1 MGLGKTLQSI
11 CIIAGDH
18 YMRGVQFRVISLH
31 CVLANVMDER
41 GWMDER
47 MDGWMDGWMDG

>member
-31 CVLANVMDER
+31 CVLAYVMDESISK
-41 GWMDER
+41 GYTVSEWFIF
-47 MDGWMDGWMDG
+47 